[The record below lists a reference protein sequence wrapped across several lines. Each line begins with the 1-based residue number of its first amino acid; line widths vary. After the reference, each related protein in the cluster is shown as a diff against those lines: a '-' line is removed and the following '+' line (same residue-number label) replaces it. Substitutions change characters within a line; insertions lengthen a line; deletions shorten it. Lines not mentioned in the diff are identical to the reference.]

1 MTRCYLDLFSKQ
13 QPNNFKKVQKGG
25 NVFSETTK
33 ESNRCIGNCWLG
45 YIFSS
50 PMEFYGSKSGIT
62 KTYFLITT
70 FQGERKKKERLFGD
84 RNEQRKT
91 HSFV

>member
-1 MTRCYLDLFSKQ
+1 M
-13 QPNNFKKVQKGG
+13 
-25 NVFSETTK
+25 FSETTK

-50 PMEFYGSKSGIT
+50 PMEFYGSQSGIT

-70 FQGERKKKERLFGD
+70 FQGERKKKKNVFLGTEMSKEKRIP
-84 RNEQRKT
+84 
-91 HSFV
+91 SFDKL